1 MDDSIIDKLG
11 IEIHCPLCQNEIAN
25 DPNSLALAEATCGAM
40 LECGQCGEIT
50 SWRWTLNPFI
60 LKQVPNEFG
69 GSIECD

>member
-1 MDDSIIDKLG
+1 MDDFKIENLG
-11 IEIHCPLCQNEIAN
+11 IEIHCPFCQNEIAN
-25 DPNSLALAEATCGAM
+25 DPNSLALAEAICGAM